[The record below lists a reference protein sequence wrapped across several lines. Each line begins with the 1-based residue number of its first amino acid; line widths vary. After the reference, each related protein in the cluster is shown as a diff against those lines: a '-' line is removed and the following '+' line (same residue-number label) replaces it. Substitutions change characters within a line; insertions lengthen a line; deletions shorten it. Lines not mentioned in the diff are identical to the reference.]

1 MLHKVEHNIGIILIQ
16 FYIFT
21 IFTYGFWVNFLHFT
35 LIIDLSIIVTCLYVF
50 IKNKGKLE
58 YNSEFKV
65 IVQLCGIFIFG
76 VVLVAITR
84 CFSIKMSILGARSY
98 IAYMVMALGVSNI
111 QLTKKEYISIMDTIE
126 NLGTASAAFG
136 IIQFLFNSYMPDIL
150 LHMGSSSIAYVCGL
164 GNPVFRANGLFEN
177 TIVYGGI
184 LDALL
189 TFIMARIIYEE
200 KKKKHL
206 FDTMI
211 VFSTI
216 ILTFSRV
223 AIFGALSI
231 ILFEIL
237 INSREAIGSRL
248 IKIVLI
254 IVLILWIVPTFFSNT
269 VFYRNFIGQSSNT
282 QRSNQI
288 HSEAFDT
295 AQKVLEDNWICGV
308 GMGTQGY
315 ESTGSTV
322 KVIRDGT
329 WYTFALELGIPL
341 TALYWVVLLMILSYI
356 FKRIHEGNASI
367 EQKSYMASSITA
379 IVFFIISSFVNSSYI
394 ARENMALSWLFIAF
408 ALHNNGVS
416 QNIEEFCTN

>member
-1 MLHKVEHNIGIILIQ
+1 MPHKAEQNIGIKLIR
-16 FYIFT
+16 FYIFA
-21 IFTYGFWVNFLHFT
+21 IFTYGFWVNFLNFT
-35 LIIDLSIIVTCLYVF
+35 LIIDLSIIATCLYVF
-50 IKNKGKLE
+50 INNKGKLE
-58 YNSEFKV
+58 YNSECKV
-65 IVQLCGIFIFG
+65 IVQLCGVFIFG
-76 VVLVAITR
+76 VILVAIAR

-98 IAYMVMALGVSNI
+98 IAYMIMALGVSNI
-111 QLTKKEYISIMDTIE
+111 QLTEKENISIMDTIE

-150 LHMGSSSIAYVCGL
+150 LHMGSSSIAYVYGL
-164 GNPVFRANGLFEN
+164 GNLVFRANGLFEN

-206 FDTMI
+206 FDAII

-223 AIFGALSI
+223 AILGTLGI

-237 INSREAIGSRL
+237 INSRKAIGSRL

-254 IVLILWIVPTFFSNT
+254 IVMILWIVPTYFSNT
-269 VFYRNFIGQSSNT
+269 VFYKNLIGQSSNT
-282 QRSNQI
+282 QRSNQV
-288 HSEAFDT
+288 HLEAFDT
-295 AQKVLEDNWICGV
+295 AQEVLEDNWICGV

-341 TALYWVVLLMILSYI
+341 TALYWVILLMILLYI
-356 FKRIHEGNASI
+356 FKRIYEGNASA
-367 EQKSYMASSITA
+367 EQKIYMVSSITA
-379 IVFFIISSFVNSSYI
+379 IVFFIISSFMNSSYI
-394 ARENMALSWLFIAF
+394 ARENMALSWLLIAF
-408 ALHNNGVS
+408 ALHNNDAS